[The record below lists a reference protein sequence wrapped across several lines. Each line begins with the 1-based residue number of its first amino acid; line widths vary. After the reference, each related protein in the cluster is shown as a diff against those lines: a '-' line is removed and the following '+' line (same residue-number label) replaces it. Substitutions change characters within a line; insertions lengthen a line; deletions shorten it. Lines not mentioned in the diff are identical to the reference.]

1 MTAKNIAA
9 VIKKPMCL
17 KRMSPP
23 REQRTLLWLKW
34 KQEKRLKQG
43 FHSFLFQL
51 LAGCTKCFAE
61 WKEFLA
67 FTTATSSPCRAHRG
81 LYMWLSRIW
90 DTVQDVGQT
99 HRERDKSE
107 ISHQGGTY
115 LIQSNN
121 VLLAFLC
128 IISLLVSPCSLFQTR
143 CVIPGG
149 FDIRFFLAAE
159 KKFKSVITS
168 WKWFEKMLIWY
179 LFWVFVIHFIGFLC
193 VCVCVCV
200 CVFFFFFNL
209 HLWEIR

>member
-1 MTAKNIAA
+1 M
-9 VIKKPMCL
+9 
-17 KRMSPP
+17 
-23 REQRTLLWLKW
+23 
-34 KQEKRLKQG
+34 
-43 FHSFLFQL
+43 
-51 LAGCTKCFAE
+51 
-61 WKEFLA
+61 
-67 FTTATSSPCRAHRG
+67 
-81 LYMWLSRIW
+81 
-90 DTVQDVGQT
+90 QDVGQT

-168 WKWFEKMLIWY
+168 WKWFEKMLI
-179 LFWVFVIHFIGFLC
+179 
-193 VCVCVCV
+193 
-200 CVFFFFFNL
+200 
-209 HLWEIR
+209 